1 MTKRAR
7 RGGARVDP
15 PKTGSGEVK
24 VETVAAGA
32 AALPERID
40 LDRRELYINRELSLL
55 EFQQRVLEEALDER
69 NPLLER
75 VKFLAI
81 VASNLDEFFMVR
93 VTGLKQQIAA
103 GVFEPSPDGMT
114 PAEQLA
120 AVRKSAA
127 RLMADAYACFRERL
141 LPALHA
147 SGVHVLGWKELTRR
161 QQQTARR
168 YFDEVV
174 FPVLTPLAFDPGRPF
189 PHISN
194 LSLNLAVL
202 LRDAA
207 GETRF
212 ARVKVPDTLPRLVPI
227 KRSSGGIRKDGTVPH
242 DHYFVWLEEVIAAN
256 LDTLFPGMTIV
267 EAHPFRVTR
276 NADVEIQELEAA
288 DLLETIEESL
298 RRRKFGTVVRLATNR
313 QMPAE
318 MREILLENLEVD
330 RKDLYAMDGPLGLSA
345 ITQLASIPLPHLK
358 DRIHVPAVPA
368 AFEDGDIFAA
378 IRREDLLLHHPFDSF
393 KPVID
398 FLDAASR
405 DRDVLAIKMT
415 LYRVGRNSPVVQS
428 LLDANEN
435 HKQVAVLVELK
446 ARFDEE
452 SNIEWARALEAD
464 GVHVVYG
471 LVGLKT
477 HSKVALVVRREG
489 ESIRRYVHLAT
500 GNYNPTTAQLY
511 TDIGMFTCDEAIGAD
526 VTDLF
531 NYLTG
536 YSARTT
542 YRKLLVAPINLR
554 SRLEELIRREIEH
567 QRAGRGGHLIFKVNA
582 LVDRQLIRLLYEAS
596 QAGVRIDLLVRGIC
610 CLRPGVPGVSET
622 ITVTSI
628 VGRFLE
634 HSRVLYFAN
643 GGNEEIFVGSAD
655 LMPRN
660 IDRRVEVLFPVSS
673 PRLVRHLRDDVLAL
687 YLADNVRARRMQPD
701 GTYVRLKPRPGE
713 KAVDAQLALMRG

>member
-1 MTKRAR
+1 MTHETTSK
-7 RGGARVDP
+7 P
-15 PKTGSGEVK
+15 PAAPPQVAVSPAGE
-24 VETVAAGA
+24 TSDGH
-32 AALPERID
+32 D
-40 LDRRELYINRELSLL
+40 LNRRELYINRELSLL
-55 EFQQRVLEEALDER
+55 EFQWRVLEEALDEQ

-120 AVRKSAA
+120 AVRKVGG
-127 RLMADAYACFRERL
+127 RLVEEAYTCLRQRL
-141 LPALHA
+141 LPALKA
-147 SGVHVLGWKELTRR
+147 AGVHVLGWTDLSKR
-161 QQQTARR
+161 QQQTATR
-168 YFDEVV
+168 YFDEVI

-202 LRDAA
+202 LRDQA

-227 KRSSGGIRKDGTVPH
+227 KRSSGGTRKDGTVPQ
-242 DHYFVWLEEVIAAN
+242 DHYFVWLEDVIAAN
-256 LDTLFPGMTIV
+256 LHQLFPGMAIV

-276 NADVEIQELEAA
+276 NADIEIQELEAA

-298 RRRKFGTVVRLATNR
+298 RRRKFGTVVRLAINR
-313 QMPAE
+313 AMPLG

-330 RKDLYAMDGPLGLSA
+330 RKDLYTMDGPLGLSA
-345 ITQLASIPLPHLK
+345 LMQLAAIPLPHLK
-358 DRIHVPAVPA
+358 ERPFVPALPP

-378 IRREDLLLHHPFDSF
+378 IRREDILLHHPFDSF
-393 KPVID
+393 KPVVD
-398 FLDAASR
+398 FLDAAAH
-405 DRDVLAIKMT
+405 DRDVLAMKMT
-415 LYRVGRNSPVVQS
+415 LYRVGRNSPVVQA

-500 GNYNPTTAQLY
+500 GNYNPLTAMLY
-511 TDIGMFTCDEAIGAD
+511 TDLGMFTCDEEIGAD
-526 VTDLF
+526 ATDLF

-536 YSARTT
+536 YSAKTSF
-542 YRKLLVAPINLR
+542 RKLLVAPINLR
-554 SRLEELIRREIEH
+554 TRLEELVRREIEH

-582 LVDRQLIRLLYEAS
+582 LADKDFIRLLYEAS
-596 QAGVRIDLLVRGIC
+596 QAGVQIDLLVRGIC
-610 CLRPGVPGVSET
+610 GLRPGVPGVSES

-634 HSRVLYFAN
+634 HSRILYFRN
-643 GGNEEIFVGSAD
+643 GGEEEVYVGSAD

-660 IDRRVEVLFPVSS
+660 INRRVEVLFPVQN
-673 PRLVRHLRDDVLAL
+673 RKLLRHLREDILGT

-701 GTYVRLKPRPGE
+701 GTYVRLKPAPGE
-713 KAVDAQLALMRG
+713 PAINSQVVLMRS